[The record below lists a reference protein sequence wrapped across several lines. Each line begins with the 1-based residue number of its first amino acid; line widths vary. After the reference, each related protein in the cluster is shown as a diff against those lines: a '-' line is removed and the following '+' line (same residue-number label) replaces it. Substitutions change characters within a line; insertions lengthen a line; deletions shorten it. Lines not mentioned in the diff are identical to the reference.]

1 MKDVVAQ
8 PRVLVIDDH
17 AAVRAGLARAIEDAQ
32 MVCCAMAASKSEAM
46 AQLAHTNP
54 DAIVVDLNLPD
65 GNGLELISWARKNSP
80 TIAIIVLTLE
90 DDLDLVSAATQSGA
104 QAFISKSE
112 STERLISAI
121 KSVLTQPDLF
131 ISSHTVALLGREKM
145 QNLLSPRERMVLTHL
160 EGELSLTEIAGQMFI
175 SHATVKSH
183 CATIYRKLETRS
195 RRSAVARAKTI
206 GLL

>member
-1 MKDVVAQ
+1 VSAS
-8 PRVLVIDDH
+8 VLVIDDH
-17 AAVRAGLARAIEDAQ
+17 PLVRDGVKKSLTAAGFNCVGEAGSLKEAI
-32 MVCCAMAASKSEAM
+32 AMIA
-46 AQLAHTNP
+46 LHNP
-54 DAIVVDLNLPD
+54 DVITVDINLPD
-65 GNGLELISWARKNSP
+65 GNGLEIISWARSKSP
-80 TIAIIVLTLE
+80 TIAIIVLTLD
-90 DDLDLVSAATQSGA
+90 DDLDLVSAASQSGA

-112 STERLISAI
+112 SAEHLVAAI
-121 KSVLTQPDLF
+121 NSVLAHPALF
-131 ISSHTVALLGREKM
+131 ISRHTVALLARGKV

-160 EGELSLTEIAGQMFI
+160 EGELSLAEIASTLFI

>member
-1 MKDVVAQ
+1 MSAS
-8 PRVLVIDDH
+8 VLVIDDH
-17 AAVRAGLARAIEDAQ
+17 PLVRDGVKRSLTATGFNCVGEAGSLKEAI
-32 MVCCAMAASKSEAM
+32 AMIA
-46 AQLAHTNP
+46 LHNP
-54 DAIVVDLNLPD
+54 DVITVDLNLPD
-65 GNGLELISWARKNSP
+65 GNGLEIISWARKNSA

-90 DDLDLVSAATQSGA
+90 DDLDLVSAASQSGA

-145 QNLLSPRERMVLTHL
+145 QKLLSPRERMVLTHL

-195 RRSAVARAKTI
+195 RRSAVARAKTM

>member
-1 MKDVVAQ
+1 M
-8 PRVLVIDDH
+8 LVIDDH
-17 AAVRAGLARAIEDAQ
+17 PLVRDGVKRSLTAAGFVCVGEAGSLKEAI
-32 MVCCAMAASKSEAM
+32 AMIA
-46 AQLAHTNP
+46 LHNP
-54 DAIVVDLNLPD
+54 DVITVDLNLPD
-65 GNGLELISWARKNSP
+65 GSGLEIISWARKHSP

-90 DDLDLVSAATQSGA
+90 SDLALVSAASQSGA

-112 STERLISAI
+112 SAEHLISAI
-121 KSVLTQPDLF
+121 RSVLTQPDLF
-131 ISSHTVALLGREKM
+131 ISSHTVALLGREKA

-160 EGELSLTEIAGQMFI
+160 EGELSLSEIAGQMFI

-195 RRSAVARAKTI
+195 RRSAVARAKTM

>member
-1 MKDVVAQ
+1 VSAS
-8 PRVLVIDDH
+8 VLVIDDH
-17 AAVRAGLARAIEDAQ
+17 PLVRDGVKRSLTAAGFVCVGEAGSLKEAI
-32 MVCCAMAASKSEAM
+32 AMIA
-46 AQLAHTNP
+46 LHNP
-54 DAIVVDLNLPD
+54 DVITVDLNLPD
-65 GNGLELISWARKNSP
+65 GSGLEIISWARKHSP

-90 DDLDLVSAATQSGA
+90 SDLALVSAASQSGA

-112 STERLISAI
+112 SAEHLISAI
-121 KSVLTQPDLF
+121 RSVLSQPDLF
-131 ISSHTVALLGREKM
+131 ISSHTVALLGREKA

-160 EGELSLTEIAGQMFI
+160 EGELSLSEIAGQMFI

-195 RRSAVARAKTI
+195 RRSAVARAKTM

>member
-1 MKDVVAQ
+1 MSAS
-8 PRVLVIDDH
+8 VLVIDDH
-17 AAVRAGLARAIEDAQ
+17 PLVRDGVKKSLTAAGFNCVGEAGSLKEAI
-32 MVCCAMAASKSEAM
+32 AMIA
-46 AQLAHTNP
+46 LHNP
-54 DAIVVDLNLPD
+54 DVITVDLNLPD
-65 GNGLELISWARKNSP
+65 GNGLEIISWARKNSP

-90 DDLDLVSAATQSGA
+90 DDLDLVSAASQSGA

-112 STERLISAI
+112 SAEHLISAI
-121 KSVLTQPDLF
+121 RSVLTQPDIF
-131 ISSHTVALLGREKM
+131 ISSHTVALLGREKA

-160 EGELSLTEIAGQMFI
+160 EGELSLAEIAGKMFI

>member
-1 MKDVVAQ
+1 MSAS
-8 PRVLVIDDH
+8 VLVIDDH
-17 AAVRAGLARAIEDAQ
+17 PLVRDGVKKSLTATGFNCVGEAGSLKEAI
-32 MVCCAMAASKSEAM
+32 AMIA
-46 AQLAHTNP
+46 LHNP
-54 DAIVVDLNLPD
+54 DVITVDLNLPD
-65 GNGLELISWARKNSP
+65 GNGLEIINWARKNSP

-90 DDLDLVSAATQSGA
+90 NDLDLVSAASQSGA

-112 STERLISAI
+112 SSERLISAI

-131 ISSHTVALLGREKM
+131 ISSHTVALLGREKA
-145 QNLLSPRERMVLTHL
+145 QTLLSPRERMVLTHL
-160 EGELSLTEIAGQMFI
+160 EGELSLAEIAGKMFI